1 MTNLLDSF
9 AQFSQEI
16 GLTSLGANDDEI
28 SKLVRTNFLLFATV
42 DQIKEFEFRCLATS
56 SRWSLASAKRANK

>member
-1 MTNLLDSF
+1 MKNLLDSF

-28 SKLVRTNFLLFATV
+28 SKLVRTNFAQFATKF
-42 DQIKEFEFRCLATS
+42 I
-56 SRWSLASAKRANK
+56 